1 MGKVKSWA
9 MDREER
15 AAARGAAD
23 KYYGRYPVPH
33 FWKDSLGGTGTFP
46 SLKREGFEVVATME
60 QQQTRTPAK
69 SNRFNPFHIKIASK

>member
-33 FWKDSLGGTGTFP
+33 FWKDSLGVDFVTEKEM
-46 SLKREGFEVVATME
+46 S
-60 QQQTRTPAK
+60 
-69 SNRFNPFHIKIASK
+69 